1 MFNFTKIAGLIPEGN
16 GLSMLFQKKGDE
28 ITVVYAPKWKNNG
41 DNKGLSPLTVKGTAE
56 DLNANFE
63 TSISSLNAEQKKL
76 AALLS
81 VTVATAAKK
90 ATVAKETAKKQEE
103 IAKKGVAPAKAENGK
118 ADTQATATKPATPPM
133 MDLFSAPVQPE
144 KETSPAAADEVEEEV
159 KL

>member
-1 MFNFTKIAGLIPEGN
+1 MFNFTKIAGLIPEGS

-41 DNKGLSPLTVKGTAE
+41 DNKGLSPLTVKGTPE

-76 AALLS
+76 AALLN
-81 VTVATAAKK
+81 VTVATFAKK

-103 IAKKGVAPAKAENGK
+103 IAKKGVAPAKAEANSTNGPSVAEK
-118 ADTQATATKPATPPM
+118 KTIQPPAMPL
-133 MDLFSAPVQPE
+133 MDLFSAPAQAVQPV
-144 KETSPAAADEVEEEV
+144 TTDDEEV
-159 KL
+159 KI